1 MRARENEESGKGKG
15 ECEKNIEKQDVK
27 RER

>member
-15 ECEKNIEKQDVK
+15 EREKNIEKQDVK